1 MNLVRGH
8 IGTAFAT
15 TLSALVFV
23 SACATQTLATTYQYV
38 GLPYTTNT
46 DPADFGSNM
55 TGTVTFSFDTTGVT
69 GVFGLGSVTNIQL
82 TSGVYT
88 SDIVDS
94 SSVFTLLNGTITMWN
109 VLAEVGTVS
118 LFAINLPFSFEAF
131 DRATSLVD
139 IANISYDGSTGLG
152 AWTPV
157 AETPLPAALP
167 LFAGGLGAFGL
178 LGWRRTK
185 KAIALAA

>member
-1 MNLVRGH
+1 MNRVRGH

-15 TLSALVFV
+15 TLSALVLV

-46 DPADFGSNM
+46 DPANFGSNM

-69 GVFGLGSVTNIQL
+69 GVFGLGSITNLQL

-88 SDIVDS
+88 SDLVDS
-94 SSVFTLLNGTITMWN
+94 SSAFTLTNGAITMWN

-118 LFAINLPFSFEAF
+118 LFAINLPLSFEAF
-131 DRATSLVD
+131 DRATGLVD
-139 IANISYDGSTGLG
+139 IANISYDISTGLG

-167 LFAGGLGAFGL
+167 LFATGLGTLGL
-178 LGWRRTK
+178 FGWRRK
-185 KAIALAA
+185 RRPSGV